1 MLRHPLLKLAP
12 GPFNPFVDGKLPHQR
27 FLLETSQRYGPIFKF
42 SWERTVST
50 GIVGFEAA
58 REFLAENDHRISG
71 ISQDLSPLGDF
82 THARNLSGEVHT
94 RCKRHLVQAMP
105 RAGIDERECALR
117 AFIVRELAAFADR
130 CAEQQPTAADLKDLT
145 RSLASGM
152 LVTTLFGVLPGSSE
166 FQELVDAYIKLGPSG
181 FEWTLGPSQV
191 EGYRQIECMSREL
204 VAGLSKAQLER
215 AEAGYLRELARADG
229 HDRLIWINLLT
240 MIEMGRYDLA
250 SLLRWIFSL
259 LSDNRYIVSRL
270 KEEQREDADGF
281 HALAEAT
288 VFETLR
294 HVQSES
300 LARRAD
306 EDIVFRGH
314 FIPRRSYVRICL
326 WETHKDPVT
335 FRDPFRFDPDRFLS
349 RRYDM
354 NSFAP
359 FGLGK
364 HRCVAADA
372 VVRLATL
379 FVQELT
385 GGFDWRAT
393 GNGDPVL
400 LFSIWE
406 PSPDFT
412 ISLENQKTP
421 CGV

>member
-1 MLRHPLLKLAP
+1 MLRHPSLKLAP
-12 GPFNPFVDGKLPHQR
+12 GPFDPFTHGKLPHQR
-27 FLLETSQRYGPIFKF
+27 FLLETSQLHGPIFKF
-42 SWERTVST
+42 SWERSLST

-58 REFLAENDHRISG
+58 REFLAQNDHRISG
-71 ISQDLSPLGDF
+71 ISQDLSPLGDY
-82 THARNLSGEVHT
+82 THARNLSGEAHT
-94 RCKRHLVQAMP
+94 RCKHHLVQAMP
-105 RAGIDERECALR
+105 RAGIDERESALR
-117 AFIVRELAAFADR
+117 AFIVCELETFAKR
-130 CAEQQPTAADLKDLT
+130 CLEQQPTAGDLKDLT
-145 RSLASGM
+145 RFLASGM
-152 LVTTLFGVLPGSSE
+152 LVTTLFGVLPGSRE
-166 FQELVDAYIKLGPSG
+166 FQELVDAYTKLGPSG
-181 FEWTLGPSQV
+181 FEWTLGPDQV
-191 EGYRQIECMSREL
+191 EGYRQIECLSRER
-204 VAGLSKAQLER
+204 VAGLNEAQLER
-215 AEAGYLRELARADG
+215 AEAGYLRELARAAG

-259 LSDNRYIVSRL
+259 LSDNWHIVRRL
-270 KEEQREDADGF
+270 KEEQQEDADGF

-300 LARRAD
+300 LARRTD
-306 EDIVFRGH
+306 EDIVFRGY

-335 FRDPFRFDPDRFLS
+335 FRDPFRFDPDRFLG

-372 VVRLATL
+372 VVRLASL

-385 GGFDWRAT
+385 GGFTWRAT

-406 PSPDFT
+406 PPPDFT
-412 ISLENQKTP
+412 INLENQKIP
-421 CGV
+421 GG